1 MLYTIFPI
9 SGKWSK
15 CLKGQIA
22 KSKISCMNSNQN
34 IDDHL
39 AQVDVMVN
47 IGLSAIRKIKDMYL
61 EEGDKE

>member
-1 MLYTIFPI
+1 
-9 SGKWSK
+9 
-15 CLKGQIA
+15 
-22 KSKISCMNSNQN
+22 MNSNQN
-34 IDDHL
+34 IDDHF